1 MRKAHLLAAT
11 ALLALTA
18 AQTARA
24 GSLTAFGDSL
34 SDNGNLYALAHYPP
48 SPPYYQGHFSNGDI
62 WVQYIP
68 GLTGLGF
75 AQSSDYAYG
84 GAFTGD
90 LVINGVNY
98 GTNLLAPSVP
108 GVTTEIATFTAQ
120 GGHFG
125 TSDVVT
131 LWAGANN
138 YFKYLEVAA
147 ANPSQAAALATSGV
161 ATTISQLT
169 SDTQALIS
177 LGAQTL
183 IVPNLP
189 NLGSTPAYNTS
200 AASMALA
207 NSFSTPH
214 DQALPGAMAALHNA
228 TGANII
234 VLNTQQL
241 LTNVIA
247 NPAFYGFSNV
257 TNECLTTP
265 SCASASQ
272 ATQNTYLFWDDVHPT
287 TAAQYIIAEYAAQSL
302 RGFQSLSVPARL
314 GNSDAQS
321 FTGLLTNRMEAL
333 RAAGTGYTYVIPAN
347 GMVPATTPDT
357 SQKLSIYITSSGNF
371 GGWNNSGN
379 NLGYT
384 GSSTAVALGADYA
397 IQPNVHI
404 GLALGTVI
412 GNANVN
418 GGGSVH
424 DSTASLGLY
433 ALATEGQFYAE
444 GTFSHSNN
452 WYSIKHPGVFSD
464 TIQGNPNGGS
474 FGATAFAGYVF
485 PIFPGLSLTPSAGLV
500 LTNASLQSYTET
512 GDPLLTQSVNDQGYT
527 QLLGQAGVQ
536 AATSTL
542 LGNTRLAT
550 YASAAMQARL
560 SGENGNF
567 TSAFSDMPG
576 VPLTTTYPNEPVAW
590 ALFSAGVSAAI
601 TNRLSASAAVQT
613 TAFKA
618 TGNDVSITA
627 SAVWNF

>member
-11 ALLALTA
+11 ALLAITA

-34 SDNGNLYALAHYPP
+34 SDNGNLYALIHYPP
-48 SPPYYQGHFSNGDI
+48 SPPYYQGHFSNGDV
-62 WVQYIP
+62 WVQYLP
-68 GLTGLGF
+68 GLTGLSFTPGN
-75 AQSSDYAYG
+75 DYAYG
-84 GAFTGD
+84 GAFTGN
-90 LVINGVNY
+90 LTINGVNY
-98 GTNLLAPSVP
+98 GTSLVAPSFP

-138 YFKYLEVAA
+138 YFEYLNVAL
-147 ANPSQAAALATSGV
+147 ANPGTGAALVASGV
-161 ATTISQLT
+161 PTTITQLT
-169 SDTQALIS
+169 ADAHALIS

-183 IVPNLP
+183 IVPNIP
-189 NLGSTPAYNTS
+189 NLGVTPSYNTN
-200 AASMALA
+200 AANAALA
-207 NSFSTPH
+207 NSFSTLH
-214 DQALPGAMAALHNA
+214 DQELPGAMAALHNA

-257 TNECLTTP
+257 TDECLTTP
-265 SCASASQ
+265 SCVSASQ
-272 ATQNTYLFWDDVHPT
+272 ATQDTYLFWDDVHPT
-287 TAAQYIIAEYAAQSL
+287 THAQYIIAEYAAQSL

-321 FTGLLTNRMEAL
+321 FTTLLTNRMEAL
-333 RAAGTGYTYVIPAN
+333 RAAGTGYTYNIAAN
-347 GMVPATTPDT
+347 GMTPAAEPDT
-357 SQKLSIYITSSGNF
+357 SHKLSVYITSSGNF

-384 GSSTAVALGADYA
+384 GSSTGVALGADYA
-397 IQPNVHI
+397 LQPNIHL

-418 GGGSVH
+418 GGGTVH
-424 DSTASLGLY
+424 DNTFSLGLY

-452 WYSIKHPGVFSD
+452 WYRIQHPAVFGGN
-464 TIQGNPNGGS
+464 IEGNPSGGS
-474 FGATAFAGYVF
+474 FGTSAFGGYVF
-485 PIFPGLSLTPSAGLV
+485 PLCPGLTLTPSAGLL
-500 LTNASLQSYTET
+500 LTNASLQSYAET

-527 QLLGQAGVQ
+527 QLLGQTGVE

-560 SGENGNF
+560 SGDNGNF

-590 ALFSAGVSAAI
+590 ALLSAGVSAAI
-601 TNRLSASAAVQT
+601 TNQLSASAAVQS

-618 TGNDVSITA
+618 TGNDVSVNA
-627 SAVWNF
+627 SLSWLF